1 MSKVKRGTIGKE
13 KRTLH
18 PNSKENLR
26 LGPESLMQGNKPKA
40 RHNFTLL
47 DETVEWLQ
55 KHPSASA
62 KIDEV
67 VRQIREGHLVAV
79 QEVPNTKEKIADLQ
93 KELKQIRGK
102 LKKVVKLLDE
112 ALPLPANRG
121 GAIKDKI
128 KEALAILD

>member
-1 MSKVKRGTIGKE
+1 MSKVNRGTIGKK

-26 LGPESLMQGNKPKA
+26 LGPESLMQGDKPKV

-62 KIDEV
+62 KIDEL
-67 VRQIREGHLVAV
+67 VRQVKEGQLVEI
-79 QEVPNTKEKIADLQ
+79 QEVPNTKQQIADLG
-93 KELKQIRGK
+93 KELKQIRSK
-102 LKKVVKLLDE
+102 LKKAVKLLDE
-112 ALPLPANRG
+112 ALPLPTNRG

-128 KEALAILD
+128 KEALAILN

>member
-1 MSKVKRGTIGKE
+1 MSKVNRGTIGKE

-18 PNSKENLR
+18 PNSKKNLR
-26 LGPESLMQGNKPKA
+26 LGPESLMQGNKPKV

-62 KIDEV
+62 KIDEL
-67 VRQIREGHLVAV
+67 VRQVKEGQLVEI
-79 QEVPNTKEKIADLQ
+79 QELPNTKQQIADLE
-93 KELKQIRGK
+93 KELKQIRSK

-112 ALPLPANRG
+112 ALPLPANKG

-128 KEALAILD
+128 RQALALLD

>member
-1 MSKVKRGTIGKE
+1 MSQVKRGTIGKK

-18 PNSKENLR
+18 SNSKDNLR

-62 KIDEV
+62 KIDEL
-67 VRQIREGHLVAV
+67 VRQVKEGQLVEI
-79 QEVPNTKEKIADLQ
+79 QEVLNTKQQIADLE
-93 KELKQIRGK
+93 KELKQIRSK
-102 LKKVVKLLDE
+102 LKKVIKLLNE
-112 ALPLPANRG
+112 ALPLHAKG
-121 GAIKDKI
+121 GVIKDKI
-128 KEALAILD
+128 KEALAILN

>member
-1 MSKVKRGTIGKE
+1 
-13 KRTLH
+13 
-18 PNSKENLR
+18 
-26 LGPESLMQGNKPKA
+26 MQGNKPKV

-62 KIDEV
+62 KIDEL
-67 VRQIREGHLVAV
+67 VRQVREGQLVAV
-79 QEVPNTKEKIADLQ
+79 QDVPNTKQQIADLE

-112 ALPLPANRG
+112 ALPLPANKG

-128 KEALAILD
+128 REAMAALN

>member
-1 MSKVKRGTIGKE
+1 MRGTIGKE

-26 LGPESLMQGNKPKA
+26 LGPSSLMQGKKPKV
-40 RHNFTLL
+40 RHNFTLFE
-47 DETVEWLQ
+47 ETVKWLQ
-55 KHPSASA
+55 KHKSASA
-62 KIDEV
+62 KIDEL
-67 VRQIREGHLVAV
+67 VRQVKEGQLVEI
-79 QEVPNTKEKIADLQ
+79 QELPNTKQQISDLG

>member
-13 KRTLH
+13 KRILH

-26 LGPESLMQGNKPKA
+26 LGPSSLMQGNKPKV

-55 KHPSASA
+55 KHKSASA
-62 KIDEV
+62 KIDEL
-67 VRQIREGHLVAV
+67 VRQVKEGQLVEI
-79 QEVPNTKEKIADLQ
+79 QELPNTKQQIADLE
-93 KELKQIRGK
+93 KELKQTRSK
-102 LKKVVKLLDE
+102 LKKAVKLLNE
-112 ALPLPANRG
+112 ALPLPANKG

-128 KEALAILD
+128 REALAILE